1 LEDAVT
7 DQPKDATGATRDFNS
22 AFVTS
27 LPVDTRIDFDDAARG
42 FIGTIP
48 DARVEASGGRVAW
61 DMAPYAFEA
70 DGMPLPDTVNPS
82 LWRQAQLNN
91 KHGLFEVTPGIY
103 QVRGFDISNVTFI
116 EGKSGYIVVDPLTSA
131 EPAAAALAL
140 MRKHRG
146 DKPVTAVIYTHSHVD
161 HYGGVR
167 GVMTDDDIKQGLR
180 IIAPEGF
187 LQAAVSENIL
197 AGNAMAR
204 RATYMFG
211 SLLPR
216 GPRGHVDSGL
226 GKATSQGSVSLVPPT
241 ESISSTGTRQV
252 IDGVEIVYQL
262 TPDTEAPAEMNFYFP
277 QFKALCMAENCTCHL
292 HNLYTPR
299 GAQVR
304 DAKGWSRYINEA
316 IKLFASDADVE
327 FASHHWPRWGG
338 ARITEF
344 LTKQR
349 DLYKYIHD
357 QSLRLANHGLTPI
370 EIGEALQLPPTLA
383 SEWYTRSYY
392 GTLNHNAKAVYQR
405 YLGWFDGNP
414 AHLYPHTPVE
424 AGKRYVALAGGA
436 DALLAKAREA
446 FARGDYRW
454 VAELVNHLV
463 FADPDNIDARN
474 LQADALEQLGYQA
487 ESGPWRAIYLTGAQE
502 LRQPPRAARRR
513 GLPGA
518 QLRALPPDE
527 LLDALSVRLN
537 GGKAGATAIA
547 FAIQFEGA
555 PQRWRVSVENAVLHH
570 AVDDGAAAL
579 PVVALSRAT
588 LIDLVVGEADL
599 EAYMRDVKVAIDG
612 DKAVFASFLAMLDR
626 FDIWFSIVE
635 PGDDAP

>member
-1 LEDAVT
+1 ME
-7 DQPKDATGATRDFNS
+7 QPKDATEATRRFNE
-22 AFVTS
+22 AFAKS
-27 LPVDTRIDFDDAARG
+27 LPRDTREDFADAARG

-48 DARVEASGGRVAW
+48 DARVVASGGRVVW

-70 DGMPLPDTVNPS
+70 DELAAPDTVNPS
-82 LWRQAQLNN
+82 LWRQAQLNTR
-91 KHGLFEVTPGIY
+91 HGLFEVTPGIY

-116 EGKSGYIVVDPLTSA
+116 EGKTGYIVVDPLTSA

-140 MRKHRG
+140 MRRHRG

-167 GVMTDDDIKQGLR
+167 GVLSDDDIRRGLR

-197 AGNAMAR
+197 AGNAMGR

-226 GKATSQGSVSLVPPT
+226 GKATSQGAISLVPPT
-241 ESISSTGTRQV
+241 ESITQTGMRHT

-304 DAKGWSRYINEA
+304 DAKGWSRYIGEA
-316 IKLFASDADVE
+316 ISLLASDADVE
-327 FASHHWPRWGG
+327 FASHHWPRWGA
-338 ARITEF
+338 ARIVEF

-349 DLYKYIHD
+349 DLYKFIHD
-357 QSLRLANHGLTPI
+357 QTLRLANHGLTPI
-370 EIGEALQLPPTLA
+370 EIGETLALPPSLA
-383 SEWYTRSYY
+383 SEWHTRSYY

-414 AHLYPHTPVE
+414 ARLYPHPPVE

-436 DALLAKAREA
+436 DALLAKARDA
-446 FARGDYRW
+446 FGRGDYRW

-463 FADPDNIDARN
+463 FADPDNVEARN

-487 ESGPWRAIYLTGAQE
+487 ESGPWRAIFLTGAQE
-502 LRQPPRAARRR
+502 LRAPPRSARRR

-518 QLRALPPDE
+518 QLRALPADE

-537 GGKAGATAIA
+537 GAKAGGRDFA
-547 FAIQFEGA
+547 FAVLFDGSAE
-555 PQRWRVSVENAVLHH
+555 RWRVSVENAVLHH
-570 AVDDGAAAL
+570 DIDAGTSSTPLVR
-579 PVVALSRAT
+579 LSRGA
-588 LIDLVVGEADL
+588 LIDLAIGEAALD
-599 EAYMRDVKVAIDG
+599 AAIADGRVHIDG
-612 DKAVFASFLAMLDR
+612 DTQPFADFLSMLDR
-626 FDIWFSIVE
+626 FEFFFAIVE
-635 PGDDAP
+635 PGEEVI